1 LFAVY
6 KHFTLLQLASVSALT
21 NVEKIQ
27 CHVFRNYNLTPSVQ
41 SHYLGSCSFKLWE
54 AIRASSAAPGY
65 YEEFKLGNMVH
76 QVGAPQKCILGQLVG

>member
-1 LFAVY
+1 M
-6 KHFTLLQLASVSALT
+6 LQLASVSALT

-27 CHVFRNYNLTPSVQ
+27 CHVFRNYNMPASVQ

-65 YEEFKLGNMVH
+65 YEEFKLENMVH
-76 QVGAPQKCILGQLVG
+76 QVGALQQCSHRQLIG